1 MAERTEVI
9 VVGGGQS
16 GLVAGYFLKKAG
28 IPFLVLDEEPRL
40 GEDWRRRWDSLELFT
55 IAQYCALPGL
65 RFPGRKNHFPGKD
78 EMADYIRSYARE
90 FDLPV
95 RLDTKVT
102 SLERTDGGYRLE
114 TSKGVYE
121 ADQVII
127 ATGAYRLPR
136 VPEMARKLNGD
147 VYQVH
152 TGEYRNPSQ
161 IPGQTVVVV
170 GAANSGAQIA
180 PELTR
185 THRVLLSQG
194 SHLPA
199 FGRKFLGKGLHWWG
213 DKFGLIS
220 KPLVGERDRLH
231 KKTIL
236 VGPSLKKIS
245 RRYGVELVGRTVDC
259 EGDTLRFEDGRAF
272 QPDAVVWATGFRYD
286 YSWVRVPVHD
296 EDGTPVQER
305 GVTSAPGLYVLG
317 MQCQYSYGSALV
329 WWVKDDASYLVER
342 IQEFRRGGRARHAA
356 TAGAPVR
363 RGGGA

>member
-28 IPFLVLDEEPRL
+28 IPFLILDEEHRT
-40 GEDWRRRWDSLELFT
+40 GEAWRRRWDSLELFT
-55 IAQYCALPGL
+55 IAEYCELPGR
-65 RFPGRKNHFPGKD
+65 RFPGSKNHFPGKD
-78 EMADYIRSYARE
+78 EMADYLQDYARE

-102 SLERTDGGYRLE
+102 SLERTDDGGYRLE
-114 TSKGVYE
+114 TSKGPYE
-121 ADQVII
+121 APQVII

-136 VPEMARKLNGD
+136 VPEMAAGLSDD
-147 VYQVH
+147 VHQVH
-152 TGEYRNPSQ
+152 TGEYHNPSEV
-161 IPGQTVVVV
+161 PGKTVVVV

-199 FGRKFLGKGLHWWG
+199 FGKKFLGKGLHWWG

-220 KPLVGERDRLH
+220 KPLDGERDRLH

-245 RRYGVELVGRTVDC
+245 RKYGVELVGRTVGC
-259 EGDTLRFEDGRAF
+259 EGRTVRFEDGRSIET
-272 QPDAVVWATGFRYD
+272 DAVVWATGFRYD
-286 YSWVRVPVHD
+286 YSWVHASVLD
-296 EDGTPVQER
+296 ENGTPVQER
-305 GVTSAPGLYVLG
+305 GVTAAPGLYILG

-329 WWVKDDASYLVER
+329 WWVKDDASYLVDR
-342 IQEFRRGGRARHAA
+342 IEEFRRRGPARHAA
-356 TAGAPVR
+356 AAGAPVR
-363 RGGGA
+363 EG

>member
-1 MAERTEVI
+1 MAI
-9 VVGGGQS
+9 NVGIN
-16 GLVAGYFLKKAG
+16 GYGRIGRNTLK
-28 IPFLVLDEEPRL
+28 
-40 GEDWRRRWDSLELFT
+40 
-55 IAQYCALPGL
+55 ALYEA
-65 RFPGRKNHFPGKD
+65 GRKDLAIVALNDLGDAETNAHLTRYDTTHGRFPGKD
-78 EMADYIRSYARE
+78 EMAGYLQAYARE
-90 FDLPV
+90 FDLPI

-102 SLERTDGGYRLE
+102 SLEQAGDGYLLR
-114 TSKGVYE
+114 TSKGDYE
-121 ADQVII
+121 ASQVVI

-136 VPEMARKLNGD
+136 IPEMAAGLGDD

-152 TGEYRNPSQ
+152 TGAYRNPSEV
-161 IPGQTVVVV
+161 PGGTVVVV

-220 KPLVGERDRLH
+220 KPLDGERDRLH

-245 RRYGVELVGRTVDC
+245 RRYGVELVGRTVAC
-259 EGDTLRFEDGRAF
+259 EGRTVRFEDGRSVET
-272 QPDAVVWATGFRYD
+272 DAVVWATGFRYD
-286 YSWVRVPVHD
+286 YSWVHAPVLD
-296 EDGTPVQER
+296 PEGTPVQNR
-305 GVTSAPGLYVLG
+305 GVTEAPGLYVLG

-329 WWVKDDASYLVER
+329 WWVKDDASYLVDR
-342 IQEFRRGGRARHAA
+342 IREFSRRGPAWHAA
-356 TAGAPVR
+356 AAGAPVR
-363 RGGGA
+363 EG

>member
-16 GLVAGYFLKKAG
+16 GLVAGYYLKKAG
-28 IPFLVLDEEPRL
+28 IPFVILDEEPRV
-40 GEDWRRRWDSLELFT
+40 GESWRKRWDSLELFT
-55 IAQYCALPGL
+55 IAQYCELPGL
-65 RFPGRKNHFPGKD
+65 RFPGNKNHFPGKN
-78 EMADYIRSYARE
+78 EMADYIQAYQRV

-95 RLDTKVT
+95 RLGTKVT
-102 SLERTDGGYRLE
+102 ALDPVDGGYRLE
-114 TSKGVYE
+114 TTAGAVE
-121 ADQVII
+121 APQVIV

-136 VPEMARKLNGD
+136 VPPMAVRLDDD
-147 VYQVH
+147 VFQIH
-152 TGEYRNPSQ
+152 TGVYRNPAQ
-161 IPGQTVVVV
+161 IPGRTVVVV

-213 DKFGLIS
+213 DKLGLIA
-220 KPLVGERDRLH
+220 KPLEGERDRLH

-245 RRYGVELVGRTVDC
+245 KRYGVELVPRTIDVEGRTV
-259 EGDTLRFEDGRAF
+259 RFEDGTSVET
-272 QPDAVVWATGFRYD
+272 DAVVWATGFRYD
-286 YSWVRVPVHD
+286 YSWMRVPVLD
-296 EDGTPVQER
+296 DGGTPIQYR
-305 GVTSAPGLYVLG
+305 GVTEAPGLYILG

-329 WWVKDDASYLVER
+329 WWVKDDAAYLVEQ
-342 IQEFRRGGRARHAA
+342 IKDVRARDRESAR
-356 TAGAPVR
+356 AGR
-363 RGGGA
+363 R